1 MALGTLLSR
10 ITGLIRGLLTVAVLG
25 TALLG
30 DTFNV
35 GNTTPNIIYNL
46 LIGGALTAV
55 FVPQIVRS
63 FRDSDGGSA
72 FVSKLVSLIATLI
85 FAVTALAM
93 IAAPL
98 LVSLYAPTFE
108 GRAREITIAFTLFC
122 LPQ

>member
-35 GNTTPNIIYNL
+35 GNTNPNIIYNL

-93 IAAPL
+93 IAAPI
-98 LVSLYAPTFE
+98 LVSLYAPTFT
-108 GRAREITIAFTLFC
+108 GRAREITIAFTL
-122 LPQ
+122 LS